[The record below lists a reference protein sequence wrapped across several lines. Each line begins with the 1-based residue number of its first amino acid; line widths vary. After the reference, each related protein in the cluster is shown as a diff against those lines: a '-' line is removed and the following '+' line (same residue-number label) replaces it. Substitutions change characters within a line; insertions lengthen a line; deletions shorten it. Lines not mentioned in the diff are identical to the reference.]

1 MADEEDIKQDEA
13 DESETDLPVE
23 SPNDAT
29 EDENAV
35 DSSDLEDAVEQA
47 REASAVGGGGQSP
60 SKDDCPECK
69 TGSPAWMATFA
80 DMATLL
86 MAFFV
91 LILSF
96 SDTELPKFEYINGSI
111 QFAFGVNKVI
121 PKVSIP
127 SARSILVENF
137 TPNEAAPTV
146 VNNPRQRPLDPT
158 AENLLRRTD
167 RFNEKFVEELER
179 AKIAMSEQIAT
190 GLVSVTTD
198 GQQIIVNVKNDVS
211 GDVSGIDQDVTGTV
225 SQLLIETSSIVSEL
239 QEVTNQE
246 ISIFLTDTEPQQ
258 VEDEQD
264 IAQYFGQSSED
275 AANRRYEYIRADL
288 GTEINNGL
296 LEVERDGNDVIIRI
310 ANQGSFT
317 SGSAQLAGSFL
328 STLDRIGNALS
339 NDDGAI
345 RIEGHTDNVP
355 IMFSDTFNSN
365 WDLSAARSSSVAS
378 YLTTASGID
387 TTRVEVVGFG
397 DSSPLTTNATA
408 EGRARNRRI
417 EIKISD
423 S

>member
-1 MADEEDIKQDEA
+1 M
-13 DESETDLPVE
+13 
-23 SPNDAT
+23 
-29 EDENAV
+29 
-35 DSSDLEDAVEQA
+35 
-47 REASAVGGGGQSP
+47 
-60 SKDDCPECK
+60 
-69 TGSPAWMATFA
+69 
-80 DMATLL
+80 
-86 MAFFV
+86 
-91 LILSF
+91 
-96 SDTELPKFEYINGSI
+96 
-111 QFAFGVNKVI
+111 
-121 PKVSIP
+121 
-127 SARSILVENF
+127 
-137 TPNEAAPTV
+137 
-146 VNNPRQRPLDPT
+146 
-158 AENLLRRTD
+158 
-167 RFNEKFVEELER
+167 
-179 AKIAMSEQIAT
+179 
-190 GLVSVTTD
+190 
-198 GQQIIVNVKNDVS
+198 
-211 GDVSGIDQDVTGTV
+211 
-225 SQLLIETSSIVSEL
+225 SQLLIETSNIVSEL

-246 ISIFLTDTEPQQ
+246 ISIFLTDTEPEQ

-387 TTRVEVVGFG
+387 TTRVEVVG
-397 DSSPLTTNATA
+397 
-408 EGRARNRRI
+408 
-417 EIKISD
+417 
-423 S
+423 

>member
-1 MADEEDIKQDEA
+1 MADEEDIQQESA
-13 DESETDLPVE
+13 DELETDPAANNPSEDLE
-23 SPNDAT
+23 DQND
-29 EDENAV
+29 V
-35 DSSDLEDAVEQA
+35 DSSDLENAAEEARQA
-47 REASAVGGGGQSP
+47 SVSNSS
-60 SKDDCPECK
+60 SKEECPPCK
-69 TGSPAWMATFA
+69 SGSPAWMATFA

-121 PKVSIP
+121 PKISIP

-158 AENLLRRTD
+158 AENLLRRTESFD
-167 RFNEKFVEELER
+167 EKFIEELER

-211 GDVSGIDQDVTGTV
+211 GDISGVEEDTVGTV
-225 SQLLIETSSIVSEL
+225 SQLLIDTSKIVSEL

-246 ISIFLTDTEPQQ
+246 ISVLLTDTEPEQKENQ
-258 VEDEQD
+258 EDV
-264 IAQYFGQSSED
+264 AQYFGQSAQD
-275 AANRRYEYIRADL
+275 DANRRYEFIKADL

-310 ANQGSFT
+310 ANQGSFN
-317 SGSAQLAGSFL
+317 SGSAELASSFL
-328 STLDRIGNALS
+328 PTLERIGNALL
-339 NDDGAI
+339 NDEGVI
-345 RIEGHTDNVP
+345 SVEGHTDNVP
-355 IMFSDTFNSN
+355 IMFSESFTSN

-387 TTRVEVVGFG
+387 RTRVQVIGFG
-397 DSSPLTTNATA
+397 DSSPVDTNATA